1 MAIGTNTTLVE
12 NAPQTFADLADP
24 QYEGQVAL
32 NGDPREAGAAFAAV
46 MAASL
51 ANGGSFDDI
60 MPGIQFFA
68 DLKSSGNLSDVQ
80 VTEASVLAGET
91 PIVLDWTYNF
101 PGLQSQIE
109 EAGFEVEVVVPSDGV
124 YGSYYSQGVVA
135 DGPHPN
141 AARLWIEHIL
151 SDEGAL
157 GYLEGGAIPAR
168 YAAMVESGVITDDM
182 LANLPPAELIEQIE
196 FPTLDQ
202 IAAAQEALAAN
213 WGPMVADA

>member
-12 NAPQTFADLADP
+12 NAPQTFADLEDP

-68 DLKSSGNLSDVQ
+68 DLKAERQPVRYPGDRGVRPRPVRRRSSSTGRTTS
-80 VTEASVLAGET
+80 
-91 PIVLDWTYNF
+91 
-101 PGLQSQIE
+101 PGCRRQIE

-141 AARLWIEHIL
+141 AAKLWIEHIL

-157 GYLEGGAIPAR
+157 GLPRGWGHPGALR
-168 YAAMVESGVITDDM
+168 GDGRVRRDHRRRCS
-182 LANLPPAELIEQIE
+182 
-196 FPTLDQ
+196 PTCRR
-202 IAAAQEALAAN
+202 
-213 WGPMVADA
+213 PS